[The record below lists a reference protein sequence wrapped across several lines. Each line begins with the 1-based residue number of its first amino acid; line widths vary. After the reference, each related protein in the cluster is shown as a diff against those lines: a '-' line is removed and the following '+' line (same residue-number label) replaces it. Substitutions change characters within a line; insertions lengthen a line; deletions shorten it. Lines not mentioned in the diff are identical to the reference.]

1 MFKAARL
8 KLTAWYLAIIMAV
21 SLLFSVAIYRGASH
35 EVERSLRVQQ
45 FRLDR
50 ERRID
55 ETLLIEAN
63 ESIRLSLLLI
73 NLVVLSVSGVA
84 GYFLAGRTLQPIE
97 VMVEEQNRFITD
109 SSHELRTPLTALKTS
124 IEVGLRDK
132 ELKLP
137 EAKQLLSS
145 SLSDVNGL
153 ISFSN
158 DLIRLT
164 VYQKPNGNLNTTK
177 LDIKKI
183 IEESIRKVSPLA
195 GEKKI
200 MIGQKVQRSNLLA
213 DEKSVTELF
222 VILLDNAIKYSGE
235 GSKISIS
242 TADRGDVLMIKVKD
256 AGTGISA
263 EDLPHIFDRFYR
275 ADKSRSKEI
284 AGFGIG
290 LSIAK
295 EIVTINRGNIKA
307 ESTHGRGTTFTV
319 ELPLHV

>member
-8 KLTAWYLAIIMAV
+8 KLTAWYLVIIMAV

-35 EVERSLRVQQ
+35 EVERSLRMQQ

-55 ETLLIEAN
+55 PTLLTEAN

-97 VMVEEQNRFITD
+97 VMMKEQNRFITD

-132 ELKLP
+132 KMNLV
-137 EAKQLLSS
+137 EALQLLSG
-145 SLSDVNGL
+145 SLSDINNL

-164 VYQKPNGNLNTTK
+164 VYQKPNGNFKVVK
-177 LDIKKI
+177 LAIKVI
-183 IEESIRKVSPLA
+183 IGEAVRKVSPMA
-195 GEKKI
+195 REKDI
-200 MIGQKVQRSNLLA
+200 QIIQRLNGVNILG
-213 DEKSVTELF
+213 DDKSLTELF
-222 VILLDNAIKYSGE
+222 VILLDNAVKYSHDHSRIE
-235 GSKISIS
+235 IYSRMKETTLSV
-242 TADRGDVLMIKVKD
+242 AVKD
-256 AGTGISA
+256 QGVGIPE
-263 EDLPHIFDRFYR
+263 EDLSHIFDRFYR
-275 ADKSRSKEI
+275 VDKSRSKEV
-284 AGFGIG
+284 FGYGLG

-295 EIVTINRGNIKA
+295 EIVGLNKGIIRVDSKPGKGA
-307 ESTHGRGTTFTV
+307 TFMV
-319 ELPLHV
+319 DLPVHS

>member
-8 KLTAWYLAIIMAV
+8 KLTAWYLAIIMTV

-35 EVERSLRVQQ
+35 EVERSLRAQQ

-55 ETLLIEAN
+55 ETLLTEAN

-84 GYFLAGRTLQPIE
+84 GYFLAGRTLYPIE
-97 VMVEEQNRFITD
+97 EMMEEQNRFITD

-132 ELKLP
+132 DLKFP

-145 SLSDVNGL
+145 SLSDVNDL

-164 VYQKPNGNLNTTK
+164 VYQKPNGNLNITK

-183 IEESIRKVSPLA
+183 IEESVRKVSPLA
-195 GEKKI
+195 AEKKI
-200 MIGQKVQRSNLLA
+200 VIEQKVQKLNVLA
-213 DEKSVTELF
+213 DEKSMIELL
-222 VILLDNAIKYSGE
+222 VILLDNAIKYSGV

-242 TADRGDVLMIKVKD
+242 TANRGDVLMVKVKD
-256 AGTGISA
+256 TGAGVSVG
-263 EDLPHIFDRFYR
+263 DLPHIFDRFYR

-295 EIVTINRGNIKA
+295 EIVTINQGNIKA
-307 ESTHGRGTTFTV
+307 ESKPGQGSTFTV